1 MAGNDARRS
10 SALHCQQHLSSSL
23 SRVQSILRR
32 PHHEIHFD
40 AIAEAEYHS
49 RFELRDVLDIDEPIS
64 TILEETHRFPRI
76 NKTGYCDSQ
85 FDLSTRKSKNL
96 AILNILTGNI

>member
-23 SRVQSILRR
+23 SRVPSILRR

-49 RFELRDVLDIDEPIS
+49 RFQLRDVLDIDEPIS
-64 TILEETHRFPRI
+64 IISEETHRFPRV
-76 NKTGYCDSQ
+76 NKTGDCDSQ
-85 FDLSTRKSKNL
+85 FDCHREKIKIS
-96 AILNILTGNI
+96 